1 MEQLSLILLLF
12 TTVAMPLIV
21 SITSL
26 AVHQRSGSFFGTF
39 LEQQE
44 STDK

>member
-1 MEQLSLILLLF
+1 
-12 TTVAMPLIV
+12 MPLIV

-26 AVHQRSGSFFGTF
+26 AVHQRSGSFVGTF

-44 STDK
+44 STDKEYELDQIKFCVK